1 MPITLSPVDLSTYT
15 VNQSGPLS
23 LTNATGQ
30 GGVTWGLPGRPGP
43 TLRLHNESGTGLLCT
58 LNNSNQ
64 QFYLTAGGWQDCYP
78 RTGDSSLLFTVLYV
92 LPNPPVTLLLGTYY
106 APGEPVPAIT
116 TLGNSPIGIG
126 GSVNVTSVQTLSND
140 GNLPGTTV
148 IEYTDSS
155 SPSSNGIFDNSG
167 NIKIGV
173 MISGTLY
180 KIFQTIG
187 NPPAGSTE
195 VLLGTGQNNNIVEAR
210 SIIQADA
217 GISITSGGIALVTG
231 SISKVKPF
239 GPYTLSTTATFYNH
253 NLGVIPDFIIL
264 TCVGTSSTA
273 EMAKYDDTTMTS
285 TQVKLVSNGSFNF
298 RGVAIKF

>member
-1 MPITLSPVDLSTYT
+1 G
-15 VNQSGPLS
+15 QSGS
-23 LTNATGQ
+23 LDLTHATGQ
-30 GGVTWGLPGRPGP
+30 GGVSWGLPGRVRPV
-43 TLRLHNESGTGLLCT
+43 LRLHNESGAGLLCT
-58 LNNSNQ
+58 LNNSGQ

-78 RTGDSSLLFTVLYV
+78 ATGDNSLLFSVLYI

-106 APGEPVPAIT
+106 VPGEPVPAIT

-126 GSVNVTSVQTLSND
+126 GSVTVTSVQTLSND

-148 IEYTDSS
+148 IEYTDSA

-180 KIFQTIG
+180 KIFQTIS

-210 SIIQADA
+210 SIIQADE
-217 GISITSGGIALVTG
+217 GISITAW
-231 SISKVKPF
+231 
-239 GPYTLSTTATFYNH
+239 
-253 NLGVIPDFIIL
+253 
-264 TCVGTSSTA
+264 
-273 EMAKYDDTTMTS
+273 
-285 TQVKLVSNGSFNF
+285 
-298 RGVAIKF
+298 